1 MRRPILCLCFSL
13 SMAVATAPARADWAS
28 CLAGL
33 QKSAA
38 AAGVNQATIDSATNN
53 LEANDAAS
61 FIGQQPEFS
70 TPIWDYMA
78 ALVDEERVTEG
89 RDMLRKWAQALS
101 VAQARFGVDPA
112 TLVAIWGVESDYGKG
127 FGWRPV
133 VQSLATLS
141 CTPNRRQ
148 DNFRGEFIA
157 ALKILANG
165 DVKPAEF
172 TGSWAGAF
180 GHTQFMPT
188 TFLRNGVDLDGD
200 GHRDIVGSVPDALGT
215 TANYLRKSG
224 WDASQPWGFEV
235 RVPKDY
241 SGPSGRTS
249 RQPMSAWSG
258 RGITRVDGAPLGSGN
273 AALII
278 PAGNDGPAFLVTRNF
293 DALYTYNNAI
303 SYALAIAVLSDRLR
317 GGKGIV
323 TPWPTDDPG
332 LSRIERRELQTLL
345 QRRGYTIGNIDGVL
359 GTKTREAIADFEEK
373 AGMKRDGRA
382 GVKVLEALRGR

>member
-1 MRRPILCLCFSL
+1 MICRLVLTL
-13 SMAVATAPARADWAS
+13 LMAGIGAPAHAEWAP

-38 AAGVNQATIDSATNN
+38 AAGVDQATIQSVTGN
-53 LEANDAAS
+53 LEPNDAAS
-61 FIGQQPEFS
+61 FIGQQPEFT

-89 RDMLRKWAQALS
+89 RQKLREYANALAAAQE
-101 VAQARFGVDPA
+101 RFGVDPA
-112 TLVAIWGVESDYGKG
+112 TLVSIWGVESDYGKG

-141 CTPNRRQ
+141 CTANRRQ
-148 DNFRGEFIA
+148 DAFRGEFVA
-157 ALKILANG
+157 AMKILANG
-165 DVKPAEF
+165 DVRLEEF
-172 TGSWAGAF
+172 KGSWAGAF

-188 TFLRNGVDLDGD
+188 TFLRMRVDLDGD
-200 GHRDIVGSVPDALGT
+200 GHSDIVGSVPDALGT
-215 TANYLRKSG
+215 TANFLRKSG

-235 RVPKDY
+235 KLPENY
-241 SGPSGRTS
+241 SRPSGRGT
-249 RQPMSAWSG
+249 RAAMSSWAS
-258 RGITRVDGAPLGSGN
+258 RGITRVDGAALGGGN

-317 GGKGIV
+317 GGQGIA

-332 LSRIERRELQTLL
+332 LSRIERKELQTLL
-345 QRRGYTIGNIDGVL
+345 QQRGYPIGNIDGVL
-359 GTKTREAIADFEEK
+359 GAKTREAIADFQER
-373 AGMKRDGRA
+373 AGLKRDGRA
-382 GVKVLEALRGR
+382 GQKVLQALKGR

>member
-1 MRRPILCLCFSL
+1 MICRLVLTL
-13 SMAVATAPARADWAS
+13 LMAGIGAPAHADWAP

-38 AAGVNQATIDSATNN
+38 AAGVDQATIQSVTGN
-53 LEANDAAS
+53 LEPNDAAS
-61 FIGQQPEFS
+61 FIGQQPEFT

-89 RDMLRKWAQALS
+89 RQKLREYANALAAAQE
-101 VAQARFGVDPA
+101 RFGVDPA
-112 TLVAIWGVESDYGKG
+112 TLVSIWGVESDYGKG

-141 CTPNRRQ
+141 CTANRRQ
-148 DNFRGEFIA
+148 DAFRGEFVA
-157 ALKILANG
+157 AMKILANG
-165 DVKPAEF
+165 DVRLEEF
-172 TGSWAGAF
+172 KGSWAGAF

-188 TFLRNGVDLDGD
+188 TFLRMRVDLDGD
-200 GHRDIVGSVPDALGT
+200 GHSDIVGSVPDALGT
-215 TANYLRKSG
+215 TANFLRKSG

-235 RVPKDY
+235 KLPENY
-241 SGPSGRTS
+241 SRPSGRGT
-249 RQPMSAWSG
+249 RAAMSSWAS
-258 RGITRVDGAPLGSGN
+258 RGITRVDGAALGGGN

-278 PAGNDGPAFLVTRNF
+278 PAGNDGPAFLVTRNL

-317 GGKGIV
+317 GGQGIA

-332 LSRIERRELQTLL
+332 LSRIERKELQTLL
-345 QRRGYTIGNIDGVL
+345 QQRGYPIGNIDGVL
-359 GTKTREAIADFEEK
+359 GAKTREAIADFQER
-373 AGMKRDGRA
+373 AGLKRDGRA
-382 GVKVLEALRGR
+382 GQKVLQALKGR

>member
-1 MRRPILCLCFSL
+1 MFFRFIALVFVFAGL
-13 SMAVATAPARADWAS
+13 ATPARADWAS

-38 AAGVNQATIDSATNN
+38 AAGVDQATIQSATGN
-53 LEANDAAS
+53 LEPNDAAT

-78 ALVDEERVTEG
+78 ALVDEERVAEG
-89 RDMLRKWAQALS
+89 RDMLRKYANALA
-101 VAQARFGVDPA
+101 VAQERFGVDPA
-112 TLVAIWGVESDYGKG
+112 TLVSIWGVESDYGKG

-141 CTPNRRQ
+141 CMPNRRQ
-148 DNFRGEFIA
+148 DAFRGEFVA
-157 ALKILANG
+157 AMKILGNG
-165 DVKPAEF
+165 DVRPEEF

-188 TFLRNGVDLDGD
+188 TFLRMRVDLDGD
-200 GHRDIVGSVPDALGT
+200 GHSDIVGSVPDALGT

-224 WDASQPWGFEV
+224 WDAGQPWGFEV
-235 RVPKDY
+235 KLPDNY
-241 SGPSGRTS
+241 SGPSGRTA
-249 RQPMSAWSG
+249 RQPMSAWAS
-258 RGITRVDGAPLGSGN
+258 RGITRIDGQPLGGGS

-278 PAGNDGPAFLVTRNF
+278 PADNTGPAFLVTRNF
-293 DALYTYNNAI
+293 DALFTYNNAI

-317 GGKGIV
+317 GRQGIV

-332 LSRIERRELQTLL
+332 LARVERKELQSLL
-345 QRRGYTIGNIDGVL
+345 QQRGYQIGNIDGVL
-359 GTKTREAIADFEEK
+359 GTKTREAIADFQER

-382 GVKVLEALRGR
+382 GQKVLQALRGR

>member
-1 MRRPILCLCFSL
+1 MICRLVLAL
-13 SMAVATAPARADWAS
+13 LLTGLAAPARADWAS

-33 QKSAA
+33 QKAAA
-38 AAGVNQATIDSATNN
+38 AAGVDQATIQSVTGN
-53 LEANDAAS
+53 LEPNDAAS
-61 FIGQQPEFS
+61 FIGQQPEFT

-89 RDMLRKWAQALS
+89 RDMLRKYAQPLAL
-101 VAQARFGVDPA
+101 AQERFGVDPA
-112 TLVAIWGVESDYGKG
+112 TLVSIWGVESDYGKG
-127 FGWRPV
+127 FGWRSV

-141 CTPNRRQ
+141 CTANRRA
-148 DNFRGEFIA
+148 DAFRGEFIA
-157 ALKILANG
+157 AMKILGNG
-165 DVKPAEF
+165 DVRPEEF

-188 TFLRNGVDLDGD
+188 TFLRMRVDLDGD
-200 GHRDIVGSVPDALGT
+200 GHSDIVGSIPDALGT

-235 RVPKDY
+235 KLPQNY
-241 SGPSGRTS
+241 SGPSGRGT
-249 RQPMSAWSG
+249 RQPMAAWAQ
-258 RGITRVDGAPLGSGN
+258 RGIARIDGQPLGGGS

-278 PAGNDGPAFLVTRNF
+278 PAENNGPAFLVTRNF

-317 GGKGIV
+317 GKQGIV

-332 LSRIERRELQTLL
+332 LARIERKELQSLL
-345 QRRGYTIGNIDGVL
+345 QQRGYQIGNIDGVL
-359 GTKTREAIADFEEK
+359 GAKTREAIADFQER
-373 AGMKRDGRA
+373 AGLKRDGRA
-382 GVKVLEALRGR
+382 GQKVLQALRGR

>member
-1 MRRPILCLCFSL
+1 MFFRFTALAFLL
-13 SMAVATAPARADWAS
+13 AGLAVPARADWAS

-33 QKSAA
+33 QKAAA
-38 AAGVNQATIDSATNN
+38 AAGVDQATIQSATGS
-53 LEANDAAS
+53 LEPNDAAT
-61 FIGQQPEFS
+61 FIGQQPEFT

-78 ALVDEERVTEG
+78 ALVDEERVAEG
-89 RDMLRKWAQALS
+89 RDMLRKYAQALA
-101 VAQARFGVDPA
+101 VAQERFGVDPA
-112 TLVAIWGVESDYGKG
+112 MLVSIWGVESDYGKG

-148 DNFRGEFIA
+148 DQFRGEFVA
-157 ALKILANG
+157 AMKILANG
-165 DVKPAEF
+165 DVRPQDF

-188 TFLRNGVDLDGD
+188 TFLRMRVDLDGD
-200 GHRDIVGSVPDALGT
+200 GHSDIVGSVADALGT

-224 WDASQPWGFEV
+224 WDQSQPWGFEV
-235 RVPKDY
+235 KLPQNY
-241 SGPSGRTS
+241 SGPNGRGT
-249 RQPMSAWSG
+249 RQPMSAWAA
-258 RGITRVDGAPLGSGN
+258 RGITRIDGAPLGNGS

-317 GGKGIV
+317 GAQGIV
-323 TPWPTDDPG
+323 TQWPTDDPG
-332 LSRIERRELQTLL
+332 LARIERKELQSLL
-345 QRRGYTIGNIDGVL
+345 QQRGYQIGNIDGVL
-359 GTKTREAIADFEEK
+359 GTKTREAIADFQER

-382 GVKVLEALRGR
+382 GQKVLQALRGR

>member
-1 MRRPILCLCFSL
+1 MLFRFILLATL
-13 SMAVATAPARADWAS
+13 SGGIAEPARADWAS

-33 QKSAA
+33 QKAAA
-38 AAGVNQATIDSATNN
+38 AAGIDQATIQSATGN
-53 LEANDAAS
+53 LEPNDAAT

-78 ALVDEERVTEG
+78 ALVDEERVAEG
-89 RDMLRKWAQALS
+89 REMLRKYAQPLAL
-101 VAQARFGVDPA
+101 AKERFGVDPA
-112 TLVAIWGVESDYGKG
+112 TLVSIWGVESDYGKG

-141 CTPNRRQ
+141 CTSNRRQ
-148 DNFRGEFIA
+148 DAFRGEFMA
-157 ALKILANG
+157 AMKILGNG
-165 DVKPAEF
+165 DVRPEEF

-188 TFLRNGVDLDGD
+188 TFLRMRVDLDGD
-200 GHRDIVGSVPDALGT
+200 GHSDIVGSVPDALGT

-235 RVPKDY
+235 KLPKDY
-241 SGPSGRTS
+241 SGPNGRGT
-249 RQPMSAWSG
+249 RQPMSAWAS
-258 RGITRVDGAPLGSGN
+258 RSITRIDGAPLGGGS

-278 PAGNDGPAFLVTRNF
+278 AAGNDGPAFLVTRNF

-317 GGKGIV
+317 GRQGIV

-332 LSRIERRELQTLL
+332 LARKERKELQTLL
-345 QRRGYTIGNIDGVL
+345 QQRGYQIGNIDGVL
-359 GTKTREAIADFEEK
+359 GTKTREAIADFQER

-382 GVKVLEALRGR
+382 GQKVLQALRGR

>member
-1 MRRPILCLCFSL
+1 MFVRFIALALMLAASAL
-13 SMAVATAPARADWAS
+13 PARADWAS

-33 QKSAA
+33 QKAAA
-38 AAGVNQATIDSATNN
+38 AAGIDQATIQSATGT
-53 LEANDAAS
+53 LEPNDAAT

-78 ALVDEERVTEG
+78 ALVDEERVAEG
-89 RDMLRKWAQALS
+89 RDMLRKYAQPLAA
-101 VAQARFGVDPA
+101 AQERFGVDAA
-112 TLVAIWGVESDYGKG
+112 TLVSIWGVESDYGKG

-141 CTPNRRQ
+141 CTANRRQ
-148 DNFRGEFIA
+148 DAFRGEFVA
-157 ALKILANG
+157 AMKILGNG
-165 DVKPAEF
+165 DVRPEEF

-188 TFLRNGVDLDGD
+188 TFLRMRVDLDGD
-200 GHRDIVGSVPDALGT
+200 GHSDIVGSVPDALGT

-224 WDASQPWGFEV
+224 WDGSQPWGFEV
-235 RVPKDY
+235 QVPKDY
-241 SGPSGRTS
+241 SGPNGRGT
-249 RQPMSAWSG
+249 RHPMPAWAA
-258 RGITRVDGAPLGSGN
+258 RGITRIDGKPLSGGS

-317 GGKGIV
+317 GGQGIV

-332 LSRIERRELQTLL
+332 LARVERKELQNLL
-345 QRRGYTIGNIDGVL
+345 QQRGYQIGNIDGVL
-359 GTKTREAIADFEEK
+359 GTKTREAIADFQERT
-373 AGMKRDGRA
+373 GMKRDGRA
-382 GVKVLEALRGR
+382 GQKVLQGLRGR

>member
-1 MRRPILCLCFSL
+1 MICRLVLAL
-13 SMAVATAPARADWAS
+13 LMAGIGAPAHADWAP

-38 AAGVNQATIDSATNN
+38 AAGVDQATIQSVTGN
-53 LEANDAAS
+53 LEPNDAAS
-61 FIGQQPEFS
+61 FIGQQPEFT

-89 RDMLRKWAQALS
+89 RQKLREYANALAAAQE
-101 VAQARFGVDPA
+101 RFGVDPA
-112 TLVAIWGVESDYGKG
+112 TLVSIWGVESDYGKG

-141 CTPNRRQ
+141 CTANRRQ
-148 DNFRGEFIA
+148 DAFRGEFVA
-157 ALKILANG
+157 AMKILANG
-165 DVKPAEF
+165 DVRLEEF
-172 TGSWAGAF
+172 KGSWAGAF

-188 TFLRNGVDLDGD
+188 TFLRMRVDLDGD
-200 GHRDIVGSVPDALGT
+200 GHSDIVGSVPDALGT
-215 TANYLRKSG
+215 TANFLRKSG

-235 RVPKDY
+235 KLPENY
-241 SGPSGRTS
+241 SRPSGRGT
-249 RQPMSAWSG
+249 RAAMSSWAS
-258 RGITRVDGAPLGSGN
+258 RGITRVDGAALGGGN

-317 GGKGIV
+317 GGQGIA

-332 LSRIERRELQTLL
+332 LSRIERKELQTLL
-345 QRRGYTIGNIDGVL
+345 QQRGYPIGNIDGVL
-359 GTKTREAIADFEEK
+359 GAKTREAIADFQER
-373 AGMKRDGRA
+373 AGLKRDGRA
-382 GVKVLEALRGR
+382 GQKVLQALKGR

>member
-1 MRRPILCLCFSL
+1 MICRLVLTL
-13 SMAVATAPARADWAS
+13 LMAGIGAPAHADWAP

-38 AAGVNQATIDSATNN
+38 AAGVDQATIQSVTGN
-53 LEANDAAS
+53 LEPNDAAS
-61 FIGQQPEFS
+61 FIGQQPEFT

-89 RDMLRKWAQALS
+89 RQKLREYANALAAAQE
-101 VAQARFGVDPA
+101 RFGVDPA
-112 TLVAIWGVESDYGKG
+112 TLVSIWGVESDYGKG

-141 CTPNRRQ
+141 CTANRRQ
-148 DNFRGEFIA
+148 DAFRGEFVA
-157 ALKILANG
+157 AMKILANG
-165 DVKPAEF
+165 DVRLEEF
-172 TGSWAGAF
+172 KGSWAGAF

-188 TFLRNGVDLDGD
+188 TFLRMRVDLDGD
-200 GHRDIVGSVPDALGT
+200 GHSDIVGSVPDALGT
-215 TANYLRKSG
+215 TANFLRKSG

-235 RVPKDY
+235 KLPENY
-241 SGPSGRTS
+241 SRPSGRGT
-249 RQPMSAWSG
+249 RAAMSSWAS
-258 RGITRVDGAPLGSGN
+258 RGITRVDGAALGGGN

-317 GGKGIV
+317 GGQGIA

-332 LSRIERRELQTLL
+332 LSRIERKELQTLL
-345 QRRGYTIGNIDGVL
+345 QQRGYPIGNIDGVL
-359 GTKTREAIADFEEK
+359 GAKTREAIADFQER
-373 AGMKRDGRA
+373 AGLKRDGRA
-382 GVKVLEALRGR
+382 GQKVLQALKGR

>member
-1 MRRPILCLCFSL
+1 MLFRLLPLVFLAAPI
-13 SMAVATAPARADWAS
+13 VAPAARADWAS

-38 AAGVNQATIDSATNN
+38 AAGVDQATIESATGN
-53 LEANDAAS
+53 LEANDAAT
-61 FIGQQPEFS
+61 FIGQQPEFT

-78 ALVDEERVTEG
+78 ALVDEERVAEG
-89 RDMLRKWAQALS
+89 RDMLRKYAQPLA
-101 VAQARFGVDPA
+101 VAQERFGVDPA
-112 TLVAIWGVESDYGKG
+112 TLVSIWGVESDYGKG

-148 DNFRGEFIA
+148 DAFRGEFVA
-157 ALKILANG
+157 AMKILANG
-165 DVKPAEF
+165 DVRPQEF

-188 TFLRNGVDLDGD
+188 TFLRMRVDLDGD
-200 GHRDIVGSVPDALGT
+200 GHSDIVGSVADALGT
-215 TANYLRKSG
+215 TANYLRRSG
-224 WDASQPWGFEV
+224 WDQSQPWGFEV
-235 RVPKDY
+235 KLPQNY
-241 SGPSGRTS
+241 SGPSGRGT
-249 RQPMSAWSG
+249 RQPMSAWAA
-258 RGITRVDGAPLGSGN
+258 RGITRIDGQPLAGGS

-278 PAGNDGPAFLVTRNF
+278 PASNDGPAFLVTRNF

-317 GGKGIV
+317 GGQGIV
-323 TPWPTDDPG
+323 TQWPTDDPG
-332 LSRIERRELQTLL
+332 LARIERKELQTLL
-345 QRRGYTIGNIDGVL
+345 QQRGYQIGNIDGVL
-359 GTKTREAIADFEEK
+359 GTKTREAIADFQER

-382 GVKVLEALRGR
+382 GQKVLQALRGH

>member
-1 MRRPILCLCFSL
+1 MFLRFIAL
-13 SMAVATAPARADWAS
+13 VALFAGLAAPARADWAS

-33 QKSAA
+33 QSAAA
-38 AAGVNQATIDSATNN
+38 AAGVDQATIQSATGD
-53 LEANDAAS
+53 LQPNDAAT

-89 RDMLRKWAQALS
+89 RDMLRKYAQPLA
-101 VAQARFGVDPA
+101 VAQQRFGVDPA
-112 TLVAIWGVESDYGKG
+112 TLVSIWGVESDYGKG

-148 DNFRGEFIA
+148 DAFRGEFVA
-157 ALKILANG
+157 AMKILGNG
-165 DVKPAEF
+165 DVRPEEF

-188 TFLRNGVDLDGD
+188 TFLRMRVDLDGD
-200 GHRDIVGSVPDALGT
+200 GHSDIVGSVPDALGT
-215 TANYLRKSG
+215 TANYLRRSG

-235 RVPKDY
+235 RLPANY
-241 SGPSGRTS
+241 SGPSGRTT
-249 RQPMSAWSG
+249 RQPMSAWAG
-258 RGITRVDGAPLGSGN
+258 RGIARIDGQPLGGGT

-278 PAGNDGPAFLVTRNF
+278 PAENTGPAFLVTRNF
-293 DALYTYNNAI
+293 DALFTYNNAI

-317 GGKGIV
+317 GRQGIV

-332 LSRIERRELQTLL
+332 LSRVERKELQSLL
-345 QRRGYTIGNIDGVL
+345 QQRGYQIGNIDGVL
-359 GTKTREAIADFEEK
+359 GTKTREAIADFQER
-373 AGMKRDGRA
+373 AGLKRDGRA
-382 GVKVLEALRGR
+382 GQKVLQALRGR

>member
-1 MRRPILCLCFSL
+1 MFCRFISL
-13 SMAVATAPARADWAS
+13 TLLLAGLAAPARADWAS

-33 QKSAA
+33 QKAAA
-38 AAGVNQATIDSATNN
+38 AAGVDQTTIQSATAN
-53 LEANDAAS
+53 LEPNDAAT
-61 FIGQQPEFS
+61 FIGQQPEFT

-78 ALVDEERVTEG
+78 ALVDEERVAEG
-89 RDMLRKWAQALS
+89 REMLRKYAQPLA
-101 VAQARFGVDPA
+101 VAQERFGVDPA
-112 TLVAIWGVESDYGKG
+112 TLVSIWGVESDYGKG

-141 CTPNRRQ
+141 CTANRRQ
-148 DNFRGEFIA
+148 DAFRGEFIA
-157 ALKILANG
+157 AMKILGNG
-165 DVKPAEF
+165 DVRPEEF

-188 TFLRNGVDLDGD
+188 TFLRMRVDLDGD
-200 GHRDIVGSVPDALGT
+200 GHSDIVGSVPDALGT

-235 RVPKDY
+235 KLPENY
-241 SGPSGRTS
+241 SGPSGRGT
-249 RQPMSAWSG
+249 RQPVPAWAA
-258 RGITRVDGAPLGSGN
+258 RGITRIDGAPLGGGS

-278 PAGNDGPAFLVTRNF
+278 PAENTGPAFLVTRNF

-317 GGKGIV
+317 GRQGIV

-332 LSRIERRELQTLL
+332 LARVERKELQTLL
-345 QRRGYTIGNIDGVL
+345 QQRGYQIGNIDGVL
-359 GTKTREAIADFEEK
+359 GTKTREAIADFQER
-373 AGMKRDGRA
+373 AGLKRDGRA
-382 GVKVLEALRGR
+382 GQKVLQALRGR

>member
-1 MRRPILCLCFSL
+1 MLLRLVALASL
-13 SMAVATAPARADWAS
+13 LAGLAAPARADWAS

-33 QKSAA
+33 QKAAA
-38 AAGVNQATIDSATNN
+38 AAGVDQATIQSATGN
-53 LEANDAAS
+53 LEPNDAAS
-61 FIGQQPEFS
+61 FIGQQPEFT

-78 ALVDEERVTEG
+78 ALVDEERVAEG
-89 RDMLRKWAQALS
+89 RDMLRKYAQPLA
-101 VAQARFGVDPA
+101 VAQQRFGVDPA
-112 TLVAIWGVESDYGKG
+112 TLVSIWGVESDYGKG

-141 CTPNRRQ
+141 CTANRRQ
-148 DNFRGEFIA
+148 DAFRGEFIA
-157 ALKILANG
+157 AMKILGNG
-165 DVKPAEF
+165 DVRPEEF

-188 TFLRNGVDLDGD
+188 TFLRMRVDLDGD
-200 GHRDIVGSVPDALGT
+200 GHSDIVGSVPDALGT

-235 RVPKDY
+235 KLPDNY
-241 SGPSGRTS
+241 SGPSGRTT
-249 RQPMSAWSG
+249 RQPMPSWAS
-258 RGITRVDGAPLGSGN
+258 RGITRIDGAPLGSDS

-278 PAGNDGPAFLVTRNF
+278 AADNKGPAFLVTRNF

-317 GGKGIV
+317 GKQGIV

-332 LSRIERRELQTLL
+332 LSRVERKELQTLL
-345 QRRGYTIGNIDGVL
+345 QQRGYPIGNIDGVL
-359 GTKTREAIADFEEK
+359 GTKTREAIADFQER
-373 AGMKRDGRA
+373 AGLKRDGRA
-382 GVKVLEALRGR
+382 GQKVLQALKGR

>member
-1 MRRPILCLCFSL
+1 MFFRFIAAALLL
-13 SMAVATAPARADWAS
+13 AGLTAPARADWAS
-28 CLAGL
+28 CLASL
-33 QKSAA
+33 QQSAA
-38 AAGVNQATIDSATNN
+38 AAGIDQATIQSATGN
-53 LEANDAAS
+53 LEPNDAAT

-78 ALVDEERVTEG
+78 ALVDEERVAEG
-89 RDMLRKWAQALS
+89 REMLRKYAQPLAL
-101 VAQARFGVDPA
+101 AKERFGVDPA
-112 TLVAIWGVESDYGKG
+112 TLVSIWGVESDYGKG

-141 CTPNRRQ
+141 CTTNRRQ
-148 DNFRGEFIA
+148 DAFRGEFIA
-157 ALKILANG
+157 AMKILGNG
-165 DVKPAEF
+165 DVRPEAF

-188 TFLRNGVDLDGD
+188 TFLRMRVDLDGD
-200 GHRDIVGSVPDALGT
+200 GHSDIVGSVPDALGT

-235 RVPKDY
+235 KLPKDY
-241 SGPSGRTS
+241 SGPSGRTA
-249 RQPMSAWSG
+249 RQPMSAWAA
-258 RGITRVDGAPLGSGN
+258 RGITRIDGAPLGGGS

-278 PAGNDGPAFLVTRNF
+278 AAGNDGPAFLVTRNF

-332 LSRIERRELQTLL
+332 LARVERKELQTLL
-345 QRRGYTIGNIDGVL
+345 QQRGYQIGNIDGVL
-359 GTKTREAIADFEEK
+359 GTKTREAIADFQER
-373 AGMKRDGRA
+373 AGLKRDGRA
-382 GVKVLEALRGR
+382 GQKVLQALRGR

>member
-1 MRRPILCLCFSL
+1 MICRFFALALLCTC
-13 SMAVATAPARADWAS
+13 AAAPARADWAS

-33 QKSAA
+33 QKAAA
-38 AAGVNQATIDSATNN
+38 AAGVDQATIQSATGN
-53 LEANDAAS
+53 LEPNDAAS
-61 FIGQQPEFS
+61 FIGQQPEFT

-78 ALVDEERVTEG
+78 ALVDEERVAEG
-89 RDMLRKWAQALS
+89 RDMLRKYAQPLA
-101 VAQARFGVDPA
+101 VAQERFGVDPA
-112 TLVAIWGVESDYGKG
+112 TLVSIWGVESDYGKG

-141 CTPNRRQ
+141 CTANRRQ
-148 DNFRGEFIA
+148 DAFRGEFIA
-157 ALKILANG
+157 AMKILGNG
-165 DVKPAEF
+165 DVRPEEF

-188 TFLRNGVDLDGD
+188 TFLRMRVDLDGD
-200 GHRDIVGSVPDALGT
+200 GHSDIVGSVPDALGT
-215 TANYLRKSG
+215 TANFLRKSG
-224 WDASQPWGFEV
+224 WDQSQPWGFEV
-235 RVPKDY
+235 KLPENY
-241 SGPSGRTS
+241 SGPSGRGT
-249 RQPMSAWSG
+249 RAPMSSWAS
-258 RGITRVDGAPLGSGN
+258 RGITRIDGAPLGGGS

-317 GGKGIV
+317 GRQGIV

-332 LSRIERRELQTLL
+332 LSRIERKELQTLL
-345 QRRGYTIGNIDGVL
+345 QRRGYQIGNIDGVL
-359 GTKTREAIADFEEK
+359 GTKTREAIADFQER

-382 GVKVLEALRGR
+382 GQKVLQALKGR

>member
-1 MRRPILCLCFSL
+1 LL
-13 SMAVATAPARADWAS
+13 MAGIGAPAHADWAP

-38 AAGVNQATIDSATNN
+38 AAGVDQATIQSVTGN
-53 LEANDAAS
+53 LEPNDAAS
-61 FIGQQPEFS
+61 FIGQQPEFT

-89 RDMLRKWAQALS
+89 RQKLREYANALAAAQE
-101 VAQARFGVDPA
+101 RFGVDPA
-112 TLVAIWGVESDYGKG
+112 TLVSIWGVESDYGKG

-141 CTPNRRQ
+141 CTANRRQ
-148 DNFRGEFIA
+148 DAFRGEFVA
-157 ALKILANG
+157 AMKILANG
-165 DVKPAEF
+165 DVRLEEF
-172 TGSWAGAF
+172 KGSWAGAF

-188 TFLRNGVDLDGD
+188 TFLRMRVDLDGD
-200 GHRDIVGSVPDALGT
+200 GHSDIVGSVPDALGT
-215 TANYLRKSG
+215 TANFLRKSG

-235 RVPKDY
+235 KLPENY
-241 SGPSGRTS
+241 SRPSGRGT
-249 RQPMSAWSG
+249 RAAMSSWAS
-258 RGITRVDGAPLGSGN
+258 RGITRVDGAALGGGN

-317 GGKGIV
+317 GGQGIA

-332 LSRIERRELQTLL
+332 LSRIERKELQTLL
-345 QRRGYTIGNIDGVL
+345 QQRGYPIGNIDGVL
-359 GTKTREAIADFEEK
+359 GAKTREAIADFQER
-373 AGMKRDGRA
+373 AGLKRDGRA
-382 GVKVLEALRGR
+382 GQKVLQALKGR

>member
-1 MRRPILCLCFSL
+1 MICRLVLAL
-13 SMAVATAPARADWAS
+13 LMAGIGVPAHADWAP

-38 AAGVNQATIDSATNN
+38 AAGVDQATIQSVTGN
-53 LEANDAAS
+53 LEPNDAAS
-61 FIGQQPEFS
+61 FIGQQPEFT

-89 RDMLRKWAQALS
+89 RQKLREYANALAAAQE
-101 VAQARFGVDPA
+101 RFGVDPA
-112 TLVAIWGVESDYGKG
+112 TLVSIWGVESDYGKG

-141 CTPNRRQ
+141 CTANRRQ
-148 DNFRGEFIA
+148 DAFRGEFVA
-157 ALKILANG
+157 AMKILANG
-165 DVKPAEF
+165 DVRLEEF
-172 TGSWAGAF
+172 KGSWAGAF

-188 TFLRNGVDLDGD
+188 TFLRMRVDLDGD
-200 GHRDIVGSVPDALGT
+200 GHSDIVGSVPDALGT
-215 TANYLRKSG
+215 TANFLRKSG

-235 RVPKDY
+235 KLPENY
-241 SGPSGRTS
+241 SRPSGRGT
-249 RQPMSAWSG
+249 RAAMSSWAS
-258 RGITRVDGAPLGSGN
+258 RGITRVDGAALGGGN

-317 GGKGIV
+317 GGQGIA

-332 LSRIERRELQTLL
+332 LSRIERKELQTLL
-345 QRRGYTIGNIDGVL
+345 QQRGYPIGNIDGVL
-359 GTKTREAIADFEEK
+359 GAKTREAIADFQER
-373 AGMKRDGRA
+373 AGLKRDGRA
-382 GVKVLEALRGR
+382 GQKVLQALKGR

>member
-1 MRRPILCLCFSL
+1 MICRLVLTL
-13 SMAVATAPARADWAS
+13 LMAGIGAPAHADWAP

-38 AAGVNQATIDSATNN
+38 AAGVDQATIQSITGN
-53 LEANDAAS
+53 LEPNDAAS
-61 FIGQQPEFS
+61 FIGQQPEFT

-89 RDMLRKWAQALS
+89 RQKLREYANALAAAQE
-101 VAQARFGVDPA
+101 RFGVDPA
-112 TLVAIWGVESDYGKG
+112 TLVSIWGVESDYGKG

-141 CTPNRRQ
+141 CTANRRQ
-148 DNFRGEFIA
+148 DAFRGEFVA
-157 ALKILANG
+157 AMKILANG
-165 DVKPAEF
+165 DVRLEEF
-172 TGSWAGAF
+172 KGSWAGAF

-188 TFLRNGVDLDGD
+188 TFLRMRVDLDGD
-200 GHRDIVGSVPDALGT
+200 GHSDIVGSVPDALGT
-215 TANYLRKSG
+215 TANFLRKSG

-235 RVPKDY
+235 KLPENY
-241 SGPSGRTS
+241 SRPSGRGT
-249 RQPMSAWSG
+249 RAAMSSWAS
-258 RGITRVDGAPLGSGN
+258 RGITRVDGAALGGGN

-317 GGKGIV
+317 GGQGIA

-332 LSRIERRELQTLL
+332 LSRIERKELQTLL
-345 QRRGYTIGNIDGVL
+345 QQRGYPIGNIDGVL
-359 GTKTREAIADFEEK
+359 GAKTREAIADFQER
-373 AGMKRDGRA
+373 AGLKRDGRA
-382 GVKVLEALRGR
+382 GQKVLQALKGR

>member
-1 MRRPILCLCFSL
+1 MFFRFI
-13 SMAVATAPARADWAS
+13 AATLLLAGLAAPTRADWAS

-38 AAGVNQATIDSATNN
+38 AAGIDQATIQSATGN
-53 LEANDAAS
+53 LEPNDAAS

-78 ALVDEERVTEG
+78 ALVDEERVAEG
-89 RDMLRKWAQALS
+89 RDMLRKYAQAVS

-112 TLVAIWGVESDYGKG
+112 TLVSIWGVESDYGKG

-148 DNFRGEFIA
+148 DAFRGEFIA
-157 ALKILANG
+157 AMKILNNG
-165 DVKPAEF
+165 DVRPEEF

-188 TFLRNGVDLDGD
+188 TFLRMRVDLDGD
-200 GHRDIVGSVPDALGT
+200 GHSDIVGSVPDALGT

-235 RVPKDY
+235 RLPANY
-241 SGPSGRTS
+241 SGPSGRTA
-249 RQPMSAWSG
+249 RQPMSAWAA
-258 RGITRVDGAPLGSGN
+258 RGITRMDGAPLGGGS

-278 PAGNDGPAFLVTRNF
+278 AAGNDGPTFLVTRNF

-317 GGKGIV
+317 GGKGIL

-332 LSRIERRELQTLL
+332 LARIERKELQTLL
-345 QRRGYTIGNIDGVL
+345 QQRGYQIGNIDGVL
-359 GTKTREAIADFEEK
+359 GTKTREAIADFQER

-382 GVKVLEALRGR
+382 GQKVLQALRGR

>member
-1 MRRPILCLCFSL
+1 MLFRFIS
-13 SMAVATAPARADWAS
+13 VALLLAGLAAPARADWAS

-33 QKSAA
+33 QKAAA
-38 AAGVNQATIDSATNN
+38 AAGIDQATIQSATGN
-53 LEANDAAS
+53 LEPNDAAT

-78 ALVDEERVTEG
+78 ALVDEERVAEG
-89 RDMLRKWAQALS
+89 RDMLRKYAQALA
-101 VAQARFGVDPA
+101 VAQERFGVDPA
-112 TLVAIWGVESDYGKG
+112 TLVSIWGVESDYGKG
-127 FGWRPV
+127 FGLRPV

-141 CTPNRRQ
+141 CTANRRQ
-148 DNFRGEFIA
+148 DAFRGEFIA
-157 ALKILANG
+157 AMKILNNG
-165 DVKPAEF
+165 DLRPEEF
-172 TGSWAGAF
+172 KGSWAGAF

-188 TFLRNGVDLDGD
+188 TFLRMRVDLDGD
-200 GHRDIVGSVPDALGT
+200 GHSDIVGSVPDALGT

-224 WDASQPWGFEV
+224 WDASQPWGLEV
-235 RVPKDY
+235 KVPKGY
-241 SGPSGRTS
+241 SGPSGRTA
-249 RQPMSAWSG
+249 RQPMSAWAQ
-258 RGITRVDGAPLGSGN
+258 RGITRIDGAPLSGGS

-317 GGKGIV
+317 GKQGIV

-332 LSRIERRELQTLL
+332 LARVERKELQTLL
-345 QRRGYTIGNIDGVL
+345 QQRGYQIGNIDGVL
-359 GTKTREAIADFEEK
+359 GTKTREAIADFQER

-382 GVKVLEALRGR
+382 GQKVLQALRGR

>member
-1 MRRPILCLCFSL
+1 MICRLVLTL
-13 SMAVATAPARADWAS
+13 LMAGIGAPAHADWAP

-38 AAGVNQATIDSATNN
+38 AAGVDQATIQSVTGN
-53 LEANDAAS
+53 LEPNDAAS
-61 FIGQQPEFS
+61 FIGQQPEFT

-78 ALVDEERVTEG
+78 ALVDEERITEG
-89 RDMLRKWAQALS
+89 RQKLREYANALAAAQE
-101 VAQARFGVDPA
+101 RFGVDPA
-112 TLVAIWGVESDYGKG
+112 TLVSIWGVESDYGKG

-141 CTPNRRQ
+141 CTANRRQ
-148 DNFRGEFIA
+148 DAFRGEFVA
-157 ALKILANG
+157 AMKILANG
-165 DVKPAEF
+165 DVRLEEF
-172 TGSWAGAF
+172 KGSWAGAF

-188 TFLRNGVDLDGD
+188 TFLRMRVDLDGD
-200 GHRDIVGSVPDALGT
+200 GHSDIVGSVPDALGT
-215 TANYLRKSG
+215 TANFLRKSG

-235 RVPKDY
+235 KLPENY
-241 SGPSGRTS
+241 SRPSGRGT
-249 RQPMSAWSG
+249 RAAMSSWAS
-258 RGITRVDGAPLGSGN
+258 RGITRVDGAALGGGN

-317 GGKGIV
+317 GGQGIA

-332 LSRIERRELQTLL
+332 LSRIERKELQTLL
-345 QRRGYTIGNIDGVL
+345 QQRGYPIGNIDGVL
-359 GTKTREAIADFEEK
+359 GAKTREAIADFQER
-373 AGMKRDGRA
+373 AGLKRDGRA
-382 GVKVLEALRGR
+382 GQKVLQALKGR